1 MKNMA
6 IANVEMT
13 GKWEAELA
21 KIERGEASANGFTHS
36 IEGYTREITAELL
49 GCDRLFSHKD
59 SAASVLN
66 ASKVPCSSS
75 ER

>member
-1 MKNMA
+1 MA

-21 KIERGEASANGFTHS
+21 RIERGEASADGFTHS

-49 GCDRLFSHKD
+49 GCDRLFSHKVP
-59 SAASVLN
+59 AASVLN